1 MKSNVLKDKKIDIC
15 VKVETEDDDGF
26 KAYGYMP
33 IDDLGKKWAYYKQL
47 SASLFFASHQTN
59 VKEECFFR
67 VNYNS
72 YLKPNRASDLYVIY
86 NNVLYHVTRVDDFEG
101 YKSDISLYATYDN
114 ERNIKMIPFD
124 KNLLP

>member
-26 KAYGYMP
+26 KVYGYMP

-47 SASLFFASHQTN
+47 SASLFFASSQTN

-67 VNYNS
+67 VNYHS
-72 YLKPNRASDLYVIY
+72 YLKPNRARDLYIIY
-86 NNVLYHVTRVDDFEG
+86 NDVLYSVTRVDDYEG
-101 YKSDISLYATYDN
+101 YKGDISLYASYDN
-114 ERNIKMIPFD
+114 ERNIKILPFD